1 MWQNKNGASHEHPDT
16 IHSRFIGD
24 DEITPDET
32 DQNVT
37 ILFSVKE
44 EVGALSKC
52 LKIFEVLTMMVFKD
66 VKAKEWKFL
75 LVADVEFGEV
85 YR

>member
-1 MWQNKNGASHEHPDT
+1 MLWQNKNGASHEHPDT

-52 LKIFEVLTMMVFKD
+52 LKIFEVLTIFVFVRATGKKWEFWLG
-66 VKAKEWKFL
+66 VNMKF
-75 LVADVEFGEV
+75 G
-85 YR
+85 